1 MGCEVYVA
9 ARTRFDKTHEL
20 DSSGIILFCLP
31 KVTPVIKNLMKIVS
45 MGFIDGFY
53 YKPRIDMELLREY
66 SEGIIALSG
75 CMFGVL

>member
-1 MGCEVYVA
+1 MLAESNTGY
-9 ARTRFDKTHEL
+9 
-20 DSSGIILFCLP
+20 
-31 KVTPVIKNLMKIVS
+31 KNLMKIVS

-75 CMFGVL
+75 CMFECFRERFLPAIMARL